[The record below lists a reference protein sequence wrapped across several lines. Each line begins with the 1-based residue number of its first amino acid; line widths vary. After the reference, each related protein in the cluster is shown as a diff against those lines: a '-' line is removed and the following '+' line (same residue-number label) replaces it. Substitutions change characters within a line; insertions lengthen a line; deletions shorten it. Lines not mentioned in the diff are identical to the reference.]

1 MTRAEYE
8 IRVAG
13 SLGPAAR
20 EAFRDLS
27 TDLEPAATVLSGDLD
42 QDQLHQLLDLV
53 RGLGLELID
62 VRQVPGAPSDEA

>member
-1 MTRAEYE
+1 MTHGEYE

-20 EAFRDLS
+20 EAFRNLS

-42 QDQLHQLLDLV
+42 QDQLHQLLDLI

-62 VRQVPGAPSDEA
+62 VRQVPAPPGES